1 MELHAKLKTDYR
13 ITKREKKQIGNA
25 YINFIGLKS
34 KSIMFSIQVIGFDLF
49 LRPLNKLPEI
59 VLIDCRRPP
68 ILKTQCPCQ
77 TGPRSPEHVLQ
88 FCPLFREDRQD
99 HSPQSM
105 FYSSAPSSEKTDRTT
120 VNRARSTVLPPLQR
134 SKNTAVAP
142 WSNAA
147 RTAVGQNV
155 GLFEHINLH
164 PNHFLKQNH
173 ARTQ

>member
-1 MELHAKLKTDYR
+1 MPDGTTVPRTCSAVLPPLK
-13 ITKREKKQIGNA
+13 
-25 YINFIGLKS
+25 
-34 KSIMFSIQVIGFDLF
+34 
-49 LRPLNKLPEI
+49 
-59 VLIDCRRPP
+59 RR
-68 ILKTQCPCQ
+68 Q
-77 TGPRSPEHVLQ
+77 TGPQSPEHVLQ
-88 FCPLFREDRQD
+88 SCLLFREDRQD

-164 PNHFLKQNH
+164 PNHFLKEPCSNAVEEKKKKKERKRPVFGIFNVRAGADAFNC
-173 ARTQ
+173 ARGLRTP